1 MNTLNLRLTVLG
13 VLIACTLA
21 ACNQPITTQQTS
33 KKNSGSVERVGNLLY
48 QTIENKRVQTMLTGN
63 SVDDA
68 AMTSKV
74 RSAISVELGLQV
86 LEIQVE
92 TVDQMVMLTG
102 TIDSQA
108 SRDRASQIASAV
120 AGVKMVENR
129 LKVKPLIWG

>member
-1 MNTLNLRLTVLG
+1 M
-13 VLIACTLA
+13 
-21 ACNQPITTQQTS
+21 
-33 KKNSGSVERVGNLLY
+33 
-48 QTIENKRVQTMLTGN
+48 QTMLTGN

>member
-48 QTIENKRVQTMLTGN
+48 QTIENKRVQTMLTGDL
-63 SVDDA
+63 VGDA
-68 AMTSKV
+68 AMTSQI
-74 RSAISVELGLQV
+74 RSAISEQLGLQV
-86 LEIQVE
+86 MEINIE
-92 TVDQMVMLTG
+92 TVDQIVMLTG
-102 TIDSQA
+102 TIGSQA
-108 SRDRASQIASAV
+108 SRDKASQIASAV

>member
-21 ACNQPITTQQTS
+21 ACNQSITTQQTS

-48 QTIENKRVQTMLTGN
+48 QTIENKRMQTMLTGN